1 MNFKSRSI
9 RGVLLAVTVA
19 FAVASVPAAG
29 ASAASAKPDQQ
40 KAILKAPSKA
50 ILKAP
55 SKAIL

>member
-29 ASAASAKPDQQ
+29 VSAEAAKKPEQ
-40 KAILKAPSKA
+40 SKA

-55 SKAIL
+55 NKAILKAIL